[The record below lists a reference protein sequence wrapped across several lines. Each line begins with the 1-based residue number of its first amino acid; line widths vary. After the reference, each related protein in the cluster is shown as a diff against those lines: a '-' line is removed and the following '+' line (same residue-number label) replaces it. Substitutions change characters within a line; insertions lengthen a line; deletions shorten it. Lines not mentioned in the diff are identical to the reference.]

1 MALTGTALRR
11 VAFLV
16 LMAAL
21 ATLAAA
27 CGSEPEPVAEP
38 EMTTEELLASAG
50 EQLAAIST
58 ARFRM
63 LDETRTGQKFFG
75 MTLKT
80 VEGDIDSP
88 EAARMVVDVEAPGM
102 GFVQLEIIAV
112 GEQAF
117 MKFSRDA
124 AWLPLPP
131 GQVPFN
137 FAGIGAI
144 LSGILPAMTNVT
156 NAGRETFDGRDT
168 IRVNGDVR
176 SEQLSALIT
185 SVDPGNLITLSF
197 WFDEADHRLRQLRIL
212 GQLFDLDEPGTSR
225 LVTMDINVPVDIQLP
240 EMAAGS

>member
-1 MALTGTALRR
+1 MHWSDTLPRLLAISVFVTAFTLLT
-11 VAFLV
+11 
-16 LMAAL
+16 
-21 ATLAAA
+21 AA

-38 EMTTEELLASAG
+38 ELTTEELLASAG

-63 LDETRTGQKFFG
+63 LDETRTGQKFYG

-80 VEGDIDSP
+80 VEGDISSP
-88 EAARMVVDVEAPGM
+88 EAARMLVDVEASGM
-102 GFVQLEIIAV
+102 GFVQLEIVAV
-112 GEQAF
+112 REQAF

-124 AWLPLPP
+124 PWVPLPP
-131 GQVPFN
+131 EQVPFN
-137 FAGIGAI
+137 FGGIGTV
-144 LSGILPAMTNVT
+144 LSEILPVMTNVT
-156 NAGRETFDGRDT
+156 NAGRETFGGIDT

-176 SEQLSALIT
+176 SEQLSGLIT
-185 SVDPGNLITLSF
+185 SVDPGHPITLSF